1 MIFNWFK
8 KGKEEHNAAEET
20 PELEQAEV
28 APQTDEASPAAEA
41 SDAPTEEALQ
51 PAETAVETENNT
63 YLEAPIENAIPDTS
77 PASEAIISSDTDN
90 AATEKQGYFARL
102 KAGLSKTRSGFTDLF
117 LGKKTLDKDLIE
129 DLEMQLLSADVGME
143 VTMQI
148 IDDVSAQLERNQLQ
162 DVAAVQQRVAEH
174 MCDLLKPYEQALD
187 TDGAKPYVILM
198 VGINGAG
205 KTTTIGK
212 LAHRFK
218 SEGKKVML
226 AAGDTF
232 RAAAVEQLQTWG
244 ERNQVPVIAQKTGAD
259 SASVAYDALQSA
271 QARGADV
278 LIIDTAGRLHTQD
291 HLMEELK
298 KIKRVLQK
306 LDPAVPQQTLL
317 VIDAGNGQNALR
329 QAKHFH
335 EAVGLDGLIVSKL
348 DGTAKGGILFAI
360 SHQLRLP
367 IRFIGVGEK
376 ADDLRPFNV
385 RDFVNVLLYNE

>member
-8 KGKEEHNAAEET
+8 KNKET
-20 PELEQAEV
+20 EQAQNIQQETQEKEITSTEQ
-28 APQTDEASPAAEA
+28 AHHDNTQPALLDTTTSAQAEA
-41 SDAPTEEALQ
+41 LSTQESAPSQQQEESPLAQEAPSEQLEISTIEK
-51 PAETAVETENNT
+51 PAE
-63 YLEAPIENAIPDTS
+63 
-77 PASEAIISSDTDN
+77 
-90 AATEKQGYFARL
+90 KQSYFARL

-117 LGKKTLDKDLIE
+117 LGKKALDKDLIE
-129 DLEMQLLSADVGME
+129 ELEMQLLTADVGME

-148 IDDVSAQLERNQLQ
+148 IDDVTTQLERKQLQ
-162 DVAAVQQRVAEH
+162 DIEAVQNRVAQH
-174 MCDLLKPYEQALD
+174 MRDLLMPYEQALD
-187 TDGAKPYVILM
+187 TNTKKPYVILM

-218 SEGKKVML
+218 AEGKKVML

-271 QARGADV
+271 QARGIDV

-306 LDPAVPQQTLL
+306 LDPEVPQQTLL

-335 EAVGLDGLIVSKL
+335 ETIGLDGLVITKL

-360 SHQLRLP
+360 THQLQLP
-367 IRFIGVGEK
+367 VRFIGVGEK

-385 RDFVNVLLYNE
+385 HDFVNVLLYNE

>member
-28 APQTDEASPAAEA
+28 APQTDEASLAAEA

-51 PAETAVETENNT
+51 PAETAVETESNT
-63 YLEAPIENAIPDTS
+63 YLEAPIESAIPDTS
-77 PASEAIISSDTDN
+77 PASEGIISSDTDN

-143 VTMQI
+143 ATMQI

-174 MCDLLKPYEQALD
+174 MCDLLMPYEQVLD
-187 TDGAKPYVILM
+187 TGSAKPYVILM

-212 LAHRFK
+212 LAHHFK
-218 SEGKKVML
+218 NEGKKVML

-335 EAVGLDGLIVSKL
+335 EVVGLDGLIVSKL